1 MAQVL
6 LVEDEPLVSD
16 VVQDALEEEGFTVT
30 TARTDTEAYR
40 RLEQEARSFAALVTD
55 INLGCSTTGFEVA
68 SRARELNPTIRV
80 VYMTGLPSNIYA
92 AEVEALMFPKPFDA
106 GELARQLKSVTSS

>member
-6 LVEDEPLVSD
+6 LVDDEPLVREL
-16 VVQDALEEEGFTVT
+16 VQAALEEEGFEVA
-30 TARTDTEAYR
+30 TARSDTEAYA
-40 RLEQEARSFAALVTD
+40 RLDQEARSFAALVTD
-55 INLGCSTTGFEVA
+55 INLGCLTTGFDVA
-68 SRARELNPTIRV
+68 ARARDLHPGIRI

-106 GELARQLKSVTSS
+106 CELARQLKCVAED

>member
-16 VVQDALEEEGFTVT
+16 VVQAALENEGFAVA
-30 TARTDTEAYR
+30 TAQTDSEAYR
-40 RLEQEARSFAALVTD
+40 RLEQEPRSFAALVTD
-55 INLGCSTTGFEVA
+55 INLGCTTTGFEVA
-68 SRARELNPTIRV
+68 ERARALNPDIKV

-92 AEVEALMFPKPFDA
+92 AEVEALMFPKPFDPW
-106 GELARQLKSVTSS
+106 ELARQLKSLTGG

>member
-16 VVQDALEEEGFTVT
+16 VVQDALEDEGFSVT
-30 TARTDTEAYR
+30 TARTDIEAYA
-40 RLEQEARSFAALVTD
+40 RLHEEGRSFAALVTD
-55 INLGCSTTGFEVA
+55 VNLGCSTTGFEIA
-68 SRARELNPTIRV
+68 ARARQLNPAIRV
-80 VYMTGLPSNIYA
+80 VYMTGLASNIYA

-106 GELARQLKSVTSS
+106 IELARQLKSLADD